1 MDVNILKTL
10 DVDELIIIE
19 SRLKSSITN
28 LNQLLSEL
36 YNENC
41 RISIS
46 NLELKELRDRNPSAA
61 ERIGNIVKHAVFS
74 QLKCQGR
81 DSPMEF
87 HDCYKSSDRKL
98 NCEVGNLGRDSN
110 INIEEACCSQIDSN
124 VNTNEYSVLLNV
136 NDSRPISIDEQIL
149 CSNNRGSHNRN
160 TTSCVLVS
168 RNFLAND
175 INTNDENADLHI
187 IDILLDENSYAKIK
201 FSRFDD
207 DQSREGFVK
216 YIIENI
222 GLKPIYFDCI
232 KNILKDIEDGR
243 ECINNVID
251 IANLDPW
258 ENNHDGIF
266 LRQSEV

>member
-19 SRLKSSITN
+19 SRLKSSIAN

-46 NLELKELRDRNPSAA
+46 NLELKELRNRSPSAA

-81 DSPMEF
+81 DSPIEF

-98 NCEVGNLGRDSN
+98 NCGVGNLGRDSK
-110 INIEEACCSQIDSN
+110 IKIEEASCSQIDSN
-124 VNTNEYSVLLNV
+124 VDTNEHSVLLNL

-149 CSNNRGSHNRN
+149 CSNNCGSHNQN
-160 TTSCVLVS
+160 TSCVLVS
-168 RNFLAND
+168 RNFLADD
-175 INTNDENADLHI
+175 IKANDESADLHMV
-187 IDILLDENSYAKIK
+187 DILLDENSYAKIK

-216 YIIENI
+216 DIIENI

-243 ECINNVID
+243 KCIDNVID
-251 IANLDPW
+251 IADLDPW